1 MTRIPSHKIGIMV
14 HALATMPHW
23 AFHSDAARAVVEV
36 RNWHINERGWRDIA
50 YAGIIDATGA
60 WANGRDLDSDGDV
73 WEETGAGARGFNRQ
87 WIHLA
92 LTGGHG
98 GDANDLPSDH
108 YTPEQMAALRE
119 KIDHIQALAGRDMQV
134 IGHNEVANKA
144 CPCFQ
149 VQPWYAKKPARTI
162 TSSST
167 IQGAVT
173 TAVGA
178 VGTGGAAI
186 SQLDGRAQIVVLVLA
201 AVMAVGLFVVFKS
214 RIRDW
219 ANGRK

>member
-1 MTRIPSHKIGIMV
+1 MV
-14 HALATMPHW
+14 HALATKPNW
-23 AFHSDAARAVVEV
+23 AFHDDAEGAVTEV
-36 RNWHINERGWRDIA
+36 RDWHINERGWRDIA
-50 YAGIIDATGA
+50 YAGIIDGTGL

-73 WEETGAGARGFNRQ
+73 WEETGAGARGFNRE
-87 WIHLA
+87 WVHLA
-92 LTGGHG
+92 LTGGYG

-108 YTPEQMAALRE
+108 YSPEQMASLRTT
-119 KIDHIQALAGRDMQV
+119 IDHIQALAGRDMRV

-149 VQPWYAKKPARTI
+149 VRPWYASTPVRTI
-162 TSSST
+162 ASSKT

-178 VGTGGAAI
+178 VGTGGAAV
-186 SQLDGRAQIVVLVLA
+186 SQLDGAAQIVVICLMAL
-201 AVMAVGLFVVFKS
+201 MAVGLFIVFRS
-214 RIRDW
+214 RITDW